1 MATLYLE
8 CLSGIS
14 GDMSAAALL
23 DLGANAEGL
32 QKMLHALPVDGYH
45 VHISQKEKCGIRC
58 CDFDVHLEEDGNAHA
73 HAHDH
78 GHEHDHEH
86 SHDHPHEHDHHHHHP
101 HVHRGLSDVT
111 AIIDA
116 STLSE
121 RAKEL
126 AKKMFGFV
134 AEAEA
139 QVHGLP
145 IDEVHFH
152 EVGAIDSIIDILSVA
167 YCLDDLGI
175 DRIICSPLSEGTG
188 YVWCQHGKMPV
199 PAPATLEIA
208 RRCGI
213 PLVITDAEGEMVT
226 PTGAAV
232 AALADEY
239 KIPEGLTVLRVGYG
253 GGKKDF
259 PHANVLRAMLVREA
273 GGDETIEVLE
283 TAIDDSTPEQLSFL
297 MERLFELGVADA
309 HFTPIFMKKN
319 RPASL
324 LTVLCKKEL
333 KERVVETIFLHSTTI
348 GLREYTVKRTCMR
361 REAGTLETKY
371 GEIKVKRC
379 TYGAISKVYPEYES
393 AREAAIKN
401 GVPLEE
407 IYRQIR

>member
-253 GGKKDF
+253 GGKQDF

-273 GGDETIEVLE
+273 GGDE
-283 TAIDDSTPEQLSFL
+283 
-297 MERLFELGVADA
+297 
-309 HFTPIFMKKN
+309 
-319 RPASL
+319 
-324 LTVLCKKEL
+324 
-333 KERVVETIFLHSTTI
+333 
-348 GLREYTVKRTCMR
+348 
-361 REAGTLETKY
+361 
-371 GEIKVKRC
+371 RC
-379 TYGAISKVYPEYES
+379 V
-393 AREAAIKN
+393 
-401 GVPLEE
+401 
-407 IYRQIR
+407 